1 LISLAETL
9 PDIIINC
16 ASFLSKPY
24 SIFRESIFE
33 ITSTNDSISTLFP
46 KEILRFKKRWEIE
59 LDPHFTIK
67 EIEVISEGIE
77 YYNTKF
83 IKSIKYLFNC

>member
-1 LISLAETL
+1 MS
-9 PDIIINC
+9 IITK
-16 ASFLSKPY
+16 FHLFEKKEEKEFQPSK
-24 SIFRESIFE
+24 EVE
-33 ITSTNDSISTLFP
+33 

-83 IKSIKYLFNC
+83 IKSRIDKIIRKD